1 MKVLGITEESLFRP
15 EAVRW
20 RNRMKL
26 LEPLGEVIVVLPCSM
41 RKPYSSSPSHRS
53 FMKYTK
59 KFQELILTSPF
70 GVCPRE
76 MEKTYPI
83 QSYDVSTTGEWSH
96 EEINVMGEV
105 LKEYVKD
112 KTVIA
117 HVTGGY
123 RQVCEKFLDDC
134 IYTPVNN
141 KISSNESVY
150 NLAKELRKQPKIR
163 HKNKN
168 LHRLRS
174 IARYQFN
181 TKKADRLIPDK
192 SESRGRFNQR
202 IVHEGNTIATLLYEK
217 GLYSLN
223 LQGGKL
229 LNEIGSNWV
238 EIDFDLETNTLFAP
252 GVVDADSNIIPQDE
266 VVIVK
271 NGEVVAVGKAV
282 LNGDEMKKAVKGV
295 AVKIRHRVK

>member
-96 EEINVMGEV
+96 EEIDVVGEV
-105 LKEYVKD
+105 LREYVKD

-123 RQVCEKFLDDC
+123 RQVCEKFIDDC
-134 IYTPVNN
+134 IYTPVDD
-141 KISSNESVY
+141 KVSSKESIY
-150 NLAKELRKQPKIR
+150 HLAKELRKQPKIR
-163 HKNKN
+163 NKNKN

-181 TKKADRLIPDK
+181 TKKADLLIPDK

-202 IVHEGNTIATLLYEK
+202 IVHERNTIATLLYEK
-217 GLYSLN
+217 GLYALN
-223 LQGGKL
+223 IQGGKL
-229 LNEIGSNWV
+229 LNEIGFNWV
-238 EIDFDLETNTLFAP
+238 EIDFELKTNTLFAP
-252 GVVDADSNIIPQDE
+252 GVVDADPDIIPQDE

-295 AVKIRHRVK
+295 AVRIRHRVK